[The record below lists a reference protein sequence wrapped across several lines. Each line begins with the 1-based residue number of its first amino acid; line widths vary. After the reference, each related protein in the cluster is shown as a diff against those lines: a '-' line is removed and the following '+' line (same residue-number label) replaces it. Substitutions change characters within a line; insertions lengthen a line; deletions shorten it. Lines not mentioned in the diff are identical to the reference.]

1 MRESRQFAERTKLF
15 SSDVTLK
22 KYFLVYEGSGTE
34 VLYFNAVDSMSEEI
48 GINPLIELVPV
59 IRSYSEEGWSNP
71 KKILDRI
78 IENLEESKTKCM
90 SYETLLNRLM
100 DYFYE
105 TKIITNSKVQADCI
119 WKTMLK
125 CCKVDLQKILS
136 EDVDSIEDACNY
148 ICEELQKEYELQHV
162 ISDIS
167 NIIKEGGMTY
177 AEGFDKICLIVDRD
191 RESFVSAPEN
201 NQYQYVVDKCKEKG
215 FGLYVTNPCFEFWIL
230 LHFDEVFELD
240 KEKLLENAKV
250 TTKRRYAEQELCRI
264 WPGYKKNLYHAKEL
278 VRDIDRAI
286 ENEKEFCEDIVSLEH
301 SLGSNLGKL
310 IEHLRTAEMTRQ
322 Q

>member
-1 MRESRQFAERTKLF
+1 MRESRRFAERTKLF
-15 SSDVTLK
+15 SSDATVR
-22 KYFLVYEGSGTE
+22 KYFLVYEGSNTE
-34 VLYFNAVDSMSEEI
+34 LLYFNAVASMREEI

-71 KKILDRI
+71 KKILDRV
-78 IENLEESKTKCM
+78 IENLEESKTKRM
-90 SYETLLNRLM
+90 SYETLLNRFM

-105 TKIITNSKVQADCI
+105 TKIITSSKVQADCI
-119 WKTMLK
+119 WRAMLK
-125 CCKVDLQKILS
+125 FCEVDLQKILS
-136 EDVDSIEDACNY
+136 EDVENVEDVCNY
-148 ICEELQKEYELQHV
+148 ICGELRKEYELQHV

-201 NQYQYVVDKCKEKG
+201 NQYQYVVDKCEEKG
-215 FGLYVTNPCFEFWIL
+215 FELYVTNPCFEFWLL

-240 KEKLLENAKV
+240 KDNLLENPRV
-250 TTKRRYAEQELCRI
+250 TTKRRYVEQELRRI
-264 WPGYKKNLYHAKEL
+264 WPGYKKSFYHAEEL
-278 VRDIDRAI
+278 VRDVDRAI
-286 ENEKEFCEDIVSLEH
+286 DNEKEFCEDVVSLEH

-310 IEHLRTAEMTRQ
+310 IEHLRTAEMTKAQ
-322 Q
+322 